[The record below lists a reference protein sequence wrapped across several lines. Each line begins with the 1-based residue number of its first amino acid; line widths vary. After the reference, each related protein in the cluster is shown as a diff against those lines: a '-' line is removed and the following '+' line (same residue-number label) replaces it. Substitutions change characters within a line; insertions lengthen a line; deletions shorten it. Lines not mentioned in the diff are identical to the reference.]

1 MLDVG
6 WIWGM
11 NFERFEGCWRSG
23 LQWDEGGGNADFWQW
38 KRVDFWVLS
47 GWGFHTGEGGGS
59 GMLEGVFSGPCYY
72 GFYWFLVCRFGGN

>member
-23 LQWDEGGGNADFWQW
+23 LQWDEGGGNADFFAVEEDGFLGSPWLGIAHGRGW
-38 KRVDFWVLS
+38 RFWDA
-47 GWGFHTGEGGGS
+47 
-59 GMLEGVFSGPCYY
+59 
-72 GFYWFLVCRFGGN
+72 